1 MRSPHLDS
9 FGGHQD
15 FEQVVQVVHLLH
27 EHGGLGHDRDAHDLR
42 LAALH
47 GRSRQTLER
56 LEQAEPEVAIAN
68 LRQQVGDRQAPG
80 LQVGVPPALKGDELG
95 GRVVLFGSRH
105 RGERGGSKNE
115 GCRRCAG
122 RASARISLFG
132 LPLVSRD
139 NPTLE
144 PLIGPFQPLILVE
157 PFSNRRRSRL
167 ARSTARSARA

>member
-1 MRSPHLDS
+1 MWADVPRRYEGAMRSPHLDS

-115 GCRRCAG
+115 GCRDGPRCSVVAAMQRWAG

-132 LPLVSRD
+132 LPLV
-139 NPTLE
+139 
-144 PLIGPFQPLILVE
+144 
-157 PFSNRRRSRL
+157 RSRQIL
-167 ARSTARSARA
+167 LSSP

>member
-1 MRSPHLDS
+1 MWADVPRRYEGAMRSPHLDS

-95 GRVVLFGSRH
+95 GGVVLFGSRH

-115 GCRRCAG
+115 GCRRCWEGVRQNFPFWVTACKSRQSYS
-122 RASARISLFG
+122 RA
-132 LPLVSRD
+132 PDWTV
-139 NPTLE
+139 PTSHSCRA
-144 PLIGPFQPLILVE
+144 IL
-157 PFSNRRRSRL
+157 
-167 ARSTARSARA
+167 

>member
-27 EHGGLGHDRDAHDLR
+27 EHGGLSHDRDAHDLR

-47 GRSRQTLER
+47 GRCRQALER

-80 LQVGVPPALKGDELG
+80 LQVGVPPALEGDELG
-95 GRVVLFGSRH
+95 GGVVLFGSRH
-105 RGERGGSKNE
+105 RARWQEQTRMKMKRCVDASDAAQTRGKGTYRTEKS
-115 GCRRCAG
+115 
-122 RASARISLFG
+122 I
-132 LPLVSRD
+132 
-139 NPTLE
+139 
-144 PLIGPFQPLILVE
+144 Q
-157 PFSNRRRSRL
+157 
-167 ARSTARSARA
+167 